1 MGWDD
6 PIWLLVFIFFTVG
19 WFNSTQKPLDLFQS
33 QHPSTAPTQ
42 VPMTSSPP
50 SHSWEIS
57 MLTMKVSSR
66 LQTPRVCFWWESWT
80 KGDLFYRRHNHH
92 LPNLFEYF
100 LLLLVEGQQVFDR
113 PRWGHRHDTRYV
125 ECFQLPKE
133 RFGFIVFSLRWTPN
147 QNPNYETPV
156 EVQHFLDFLSDAALT
171 LITQAA
177 CDALEREMNRVPEVW
192 WEGSMDPGWR
202 DRRFAPKISR

>member
-1 MGWDD
+1 MGWSNSTT
-6 PIWLLVFIFFTVG
+6 FCIFFTMG
-19 WFNSTQKPLDLFQS
+19 WFNSTQNPLDFLEFQH
-33 QHPSTAPTQ
+33 QSTAPTQ
-42 VPMTSSPP
+42 VPMRSSPP
-50 SHSWEIS
+50 SRSWEIS
-57 MLTMKVSSR
+57 THTMKVSSR

-80 KGDLFYRRHNHH
+80 KGYLFYRRHNHH

-100 LLLLVEGQQVFDR
+100 LLLLLQGQQVFDG
-113 PRWGHRHDTRYV
+113 PRWWHRHDTRYV

-156 EVQHFLDFLSDAALT
+156 KVQHFVDFLSDAALT